1 MRFRQIF
8 TQLIEDADA
17 SDTASSD
24 IATVSYPL
32 FVNGATRK
40 ARRRNAR
47 KAVGQKADSAPSY
60 IGRGVYESNLK
71 EFAPVGRGPWGDDDS
86 GEDPYKRPEP
96 KHYSR
101 SIDFFGKFEGDHFD
115 KEDMNDATG
124 EFKGYWDYDGKL
136 KQIAYFKF
144 DNPQKSGSDDPGMG
158 WYYEPADDGS
168 TGPQIKTDDNFRA
181 YLAQRKQQELSMI
194 DAFLKSGQKAKPGSQ
209 IHSLMKRHG
218 MAEGSMNEFA
228 LPGGGGGG
236 DSGSW
241 YTDDELADIIGDDWF
256 EDFDVSNDGFN
267 IDTHGEKAKQ
277 NLVGYANS
285 WFDDKGYN
293 VNVLGVE
300 HNDVDHDLKWYIV
313 GSFHNDGVAESDPSG
328 IMHAAKNYN
337 KSFLITAEL
346 AEGGKKTF
354 RVRAQS
360 ERVARDKFDQH
371 YNQATILKV
380 KEEGVA
386 EAHTLNSDSVIY
398 RLDREKPMS
407 DTEVLVIGGAG
418 RYTLQGLRDKARKEA
433 EELAQDLKIEHGGA
447 FRRSADNIK
456 QLTNT
461 LNTIVAAYNEL
472 RRIRTKGGRGSRGI
486 TDEDTNFIRECM
498 TVVEQWHTIQGKK

>member
-1 MRFRQIF
+1 
-8 TQLIEDADA
+8 
-17 SDTASSD
+17 
-24 IATVSYPL
+24 
-32 FVNGATRK
+32 
-40 ARRRNAR
+40 
-47 KAVGQKADSAPSY
+47 
-60 IGRGVYESNLK
+60 
-71 EFAPVGRGPWGDDDS
+71 
-86 GEDPYKRPEP
+86 
-96 KHYSR
+96 
-101 SIDFFGKFEGDHFD
+101 
-115 KEDMNDATG
+115 
-124 EFKGYWDYDGKL
+124 
-136 KQIAYFKF
+136 
-144 DNPQKSGSDDPGMG
+144 MG

-228 LPGGGGGG
+228 LPGGGSDG

-313 GSFHNDGVAESDPSG
+313 GSFRNDGVAESDPSG

>member
-8 TQLIEDADA
+8 TDSVLLEVGASGGSPGVGPGDGPGDDPGSEPPTSSTSDGVSRPAGGAGLSGQGSFNPAGGIFIGKSPAEEKHDYTAKSVIGKGIEWPKPTGTAQSSPVHKDDELEMHDTHTVGDSHAAVSEDADA
-17 SDTASSD
+17 SSTSAAD

-32 FVNGATRK
+32 LVKGATRRS
-40 ARRRNAR
+40 RRRNAR
-47 KAVGQKADSAPSY
+47 RAVGQKADSAPSY
-60 IGRGVYESNLK
+60 IGRGV
-71 EFAPVGRGPWGDDDS
+71 F
-86 GEDPYKRPEP
+86 
-96 KHYSR
+96 
-101 SIDFFGKFEGDHFD
+101 
-115 KEDMNDATG
+115 
-124 EFKGYWDYDGKL
+124 
-136 KQIAYFKF
+136 
-144 DNPQKSGSDDPGMG
+144 
-158 WYYEPADDGS
+158 
-168 TGPQIKTDDNFRA
+168 
-181 YLAQRKQQELSMI
+181 
-194 DAFLKSGQKAKPGSQ
+194 
-209 IHSLMKRHG
+209 
-218 MAEGSMNEFA
+218 
-228 LPGGGGGG
+228 
-236 DSGSW
+236 
-241 YTDDELADIIGDDWF
+241 
-256 EDFDVSNDGFN
+256 
-267 IDTHGEKAKQ
+267 
-277 NLVGYANS
+277 
-285 WFDDKGYN
+285 
-293 VNVLGVE
+293 
-300 HNDVDHDLKWYIV
+300 
-313 GSFHNDGVAESDPSG
+313 ESDPSG

-360 ERVARDKFDQH
+360 ERMAREKFGQH

-386 EAHTLNSDSVIY
+386 EGSLNERASQLLSAQDRNGVITVVVQAPDGTKRSLADENPRYINQWLMKYDLSLPKSITSKFVGVEEAHTLNSDNVIY
-398 RLDREKPMS
+398 RLDRENPMS